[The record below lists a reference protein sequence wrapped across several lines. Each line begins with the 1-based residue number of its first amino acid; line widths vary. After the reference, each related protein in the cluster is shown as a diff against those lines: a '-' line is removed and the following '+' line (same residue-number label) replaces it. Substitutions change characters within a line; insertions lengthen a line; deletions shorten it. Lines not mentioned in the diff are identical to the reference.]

1 MPWDEIFWMLGLLVA
16 VTIFGQLWFRFVE
29 FLLERTKRFLSRHR
43 QPPVWH
49 TLPDEKEDGN
59 GHQ

>member
-29 FLLERTKRFLSRHR
+29 FLLE
-43 QPPVWH
+43 
-49 TLPDEKEDGN
+49 
-59 GHQ
+59 

>member
-29 FLLERTKRFLSRHR
+29 FLLERTKRFLFR
-43 QPPVWH
+43 PPVWH